1 MQHYEINEYRA
12 TKEWPYAISAGCVVY
27 RMTKEKLEVLL
38 LSRNPG
44 HENDPLSK
52 KVTYMLPKGHVA
64 IGEPIEAAAQRETEE
79 EAGVKVE
86 LTTYLGGYIHDFVH
100 PKHTMRNIKTTHYF
114 AAAYQVDL
122 RVIDHE
128 HDARVWLDIEDAIAK
143 LKQTTPERGEF
154 VMLERL
160 KQFLGAA

>member
-27 RMTKEKLEVLL
+27 RTGKSGIEVLL

-44 HENDPLSK
+44 HENDPLSD

-64 IGEPIEAAAQRETEE
+64 IGEPIEAAALRETEE
-79 EAGVKVE
+79 EAGMKAE
-86 LTTYLGGYIHDFVH
+86 LTTYLGAHIRDFMH
-100 PKHTMRNIKTTHYF
+100 PKRKIHNIKTTHYF
-114 AAAYQVDL
+114 AAAYQADL

-128 HDARVWLDIEDAIAK
+128 HDARLWLDIEDAIAK

-154 VMLERL
+154 VMLEHL